1 MAPLNN
7 IRVNGTGGA
16 TQTTTTNN
24 HSPNNLQHSPVANS
38 NFGLENGANR
48 NGGSP
53 SQALSLASEL
63 AKCQLRKVNR
73 SDSDKESECNN
84 NSIIAHPKTTRAA
97 SLANCF
103 AADNLLNDLKG
114 KLASRR
120 EKIDQQGDS
129 PANTNSSG
137 TVNNGTN
144 GLGTDKS
151 QESWL
156 ADIIRKEISQQLTQ
170 MKSEI
175 IDAIKTELRQR

>member
-1 MAPLNN
+1 M
-7 IRVNGTGGA
+7 NGTGGPA
-16 TQTTTTNN
+16 TNAATNN
-24 HSPNNLQHSPVANS
+24 HSPNNLQHSPVS
-38 NFGLENGANR
+38 NHSFGLENGANR

-53 SQALSLASEL
+53 SQAVSLASEL
-63 AKCQLRKVNR
+63 AKCQLKKVNR

-84 NSIIAHPKTTRAA
+84 NSIMGHPKTTRAA
-97 SLANCF
+97 SLANCQAF
-103 AADNLLNDLKG
+103 ASDNLMNDLKG

-129 PANTNSSG
+129 PANSNSSSA
-137 TVNNGTN
+137 VERSMTN
-144 GLGTDKS
+144 GIGTDKS

-156 ADIIRKEISQQLTQ
+156 ADIIRKEISQQLNQ